1 MKSFNQSDCILEWNG
16 YSTLIFLYEI
26 ASRCYIWS
34 YVEIN
39 IFDLTYT
46 NGLYLVNA
54 ICINHRDSSERHP
67 KWNKRSH
74 YDWNWCRDLRNDALI
89 SRCRFPDWR
98 DSRCLIILDVNK
110 WGALRAHAN
119 PTFHGKSFPVEI
131 DQRHIQILKTSF
143 NWWTRK
149 GYTHFKLLQSV

>member
-1 MKSFNQSDCILEWNG
+1 MYVAIHVKSFNQSDCILEWNG

-98 DSRCLIILDVNK
+98 DSHLDFGIIGVHFGHMPIQHFTEK
-110 WGALRAHAN
+110 V
-119 PTFHGKSFPVEI
+119 FPSRSI
-131 DQRHIQILKTSF
+131 KDI
-143 NWWTRK
+143 
-149 GYTHFKLLQSV
+149 FKY